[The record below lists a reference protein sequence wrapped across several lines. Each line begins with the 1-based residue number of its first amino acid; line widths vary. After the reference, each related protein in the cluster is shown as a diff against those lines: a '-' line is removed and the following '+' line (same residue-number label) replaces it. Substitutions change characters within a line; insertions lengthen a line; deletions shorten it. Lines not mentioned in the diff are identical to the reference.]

1 MIVELGADD
10 GRSLGALE
18 GAVDGMNEGITVAL
32 TRRRLAFDCLAAT
45 ECWWFLDD
53 MQQIDTSIAEAI
65 LFHEL
70 LRIIIVNLLFVCA
83 IVIWFS
89 WMSSVQAR
97 PDRRAGKR

>member
-32 TRRRLAFDCLAAT
+32 TRRRLAFDCLAAEAT
-45 ECWWFLDD
+45 D
-53 MQQIDTSIAEAI
+53 MQQIHTSIAEAI
-65 LFHEL
+65 LLHEF

-83 IVIWFS
+83 IVYW
-89 WMSSVQAR
+89 SVTVEAVRCKQDLMGGAI
-97 PDRRAGKR
+97 GES

>member
-32 TRRRLAFDCLAAT
+32 TRRRLAFDCLAA
-45 ECWWFLDD
+45 ELD
-53 MQQIDTSIAEAI
+53 MQQIHTSIAEAI
-65 LFHEL
+65 LLHVL

-83 IVIWFS
+83 IVIVLVGYLS
-89 WMSSVQAR
+89 
-97 PDRRAGKR
+97 